1 MKHGPAAFALAA
13 LALTGC
19 VSSAAVAPPPAVRP
33 ASATPRLPAA
43 GLENIIGATRA
54 RLIAAWGQPR
64 LDIVE
69 GAARKLQ
76 FAGEACVFDAYLY
89 PPQRGAE
96 PVVTYVDARL
106 PTGEDTDRARCAA
119 ALGVR

>member
-1 MKHGPAAFALAA
+1 MKNRLAVLVLAA
-13 LALTGC
+13 LALSGC
-19 VSSAAVAPPPAVRP
+19 VSTAAVAPPPAVRP
-33 ASATPRLPAA
+33 ASATPRLPVA
-43 GLENIIGATRA
+43 GLENIIGATRGS
-54 RLIAAWGQPR
+54 LVAAFGQPR

-89 PPQRGAE
+89 PPQRGSEA
-96 PVVTYVDARL
+96 VVTYVDARL

>member
-1 MKHGPAAFALAA
+1 MKRELVALMLAS
-13 LALTGC
+13 LALSGC
-19 VSSAAVAPPPAVRP
+19 VSSAAVAPPAVRP
-33 ASATPRLPAA
+33 TSATPRLPVA
-43 GLENIIGATRA
+43 GLENIIGAPRGA
-54 RLIAAWGQPR
+54 LVAAFGQPR

-89 PPQRGAE
+89 APQRGAE

>member
-1 MKHGPAAFALAA
+1 MKRATAVLALAT
-13 LALTGC
+13 LALSGC
-19 VSSAAVAPPPAVRP
+19 VSRGAAVAAPAVRP
-33 ASATPRLPAA
+33 ASPTPRLNVA
-43 GLENIIGATRA
+43 GLENIIGATRSA
-54 RLIAAWGQPR
+54 LIAALGQPR

-76 FAGEACVFDAYLY
+76 FTGEACVFDAYLY
-89 PPQRGAE
+89 PPRRGAE

-119 ALGVR
+119 ALEVR

>member
-1 MKHGPAAFALAA
+1 MKRTLGGLVLCAIALS
-13 LALTGC
+13 GC
-19 VSSAAVAPPPAVRP
+19 VSRGGVAAPPAIRP
-33 ASATPRLPAA
+33 ASATPRLSTA

-54 RLIAAWGQPR
+54 ALVAALGDPR
-64 LDIVE
+64 LDIAE

-89 PPQRGAE
+89 PPKRGAE